1 MASHE
6 PPHARASRRR
16 SWCAAAGA
24 ARDVPVAMHETQ
36 FRAVASV
43 HNAILALTR
52 HWIMLYFD
60 VYDCQNIFRSDL
72 DDDAR
77 CNDINNVAM
86 RTDSQVTIMLL

>member
-1 MASHE
+1 MKL
-6 PPHARASRRR
+6 
-16 SWCAAAGA
+16 
-24 ARDVPVAMHETQ
+24 MMMMMMILLILNFIIKNQETQ
-36 FRAVASV
+36 FRAEASV
-43 HNAILALTR
+43 NTAILALTR
-52 HWIMLYFD
+52 HWIKLYFD